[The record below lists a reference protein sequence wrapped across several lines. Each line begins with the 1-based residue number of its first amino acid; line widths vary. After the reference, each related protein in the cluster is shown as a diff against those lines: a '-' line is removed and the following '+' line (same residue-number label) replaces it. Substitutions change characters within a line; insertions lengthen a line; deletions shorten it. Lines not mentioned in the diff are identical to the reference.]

1 MQLETTLGLNGL
13 LTMPPPLPTIMSH
26 STDMALGG
34 PSTAPEVS
42 ILPALHNTFALVGS
56 GSAILLCLDW
66 PLLSSRGRSRGL
78 ERLFEGRGSR
88 GKETKE
94 QKIKEHSMKKIRK
107 FSGKKNN
114 CATYHRSTRFCYVRE
129 LLSTF
134 LHA

>member
-1 MQLETTLGLNGL
+1 MQLETTLGLDGL
-13 LTMPPPLPTIMSH
+13 LTMRPPLPTIMSH
-26 STDMALGG
+26 STDVALGG

-88 GKETKE
+88 GEKRKGDKRTEATVRGIVDSWTEGSQEVGTPE
-94 QKIKEHSMKKIRK
+94 QRDTGIL
-107 FSGKKNN
+107 GQ
-114 CATYHRSTRFCYVRE
+114 
-129 LLSTF
+129 
-134 LHA
+134 